1 MQRGKQMIA
10 KVVVFFSSVIDNV
23 RQQRQWRRKP
33 SDLWAHTYAGR
44 THHIHRSQI
53 IIKSLCVFKS
63 SYHMFI
69 SAWPMCVNSFVV
81 DFMTFHF
88 FFSCSDHTVCCIV
101 SGIYCVF
108 LDHLYFFSI
117 SSKIT
122 SPEMWLFAYSYN
134 FIHIWLRDF
143 VRQLLTWRHLISN
156 NYLRF
161 VGHFYFTRCSEKCDD
176 KTKVW
181 FSLPFMM
188 TKSQYE
194 YTRFTGAL

>member
-1 MQRGKQMIA
+1 MYD
-10 KVVVFFSSVIDNV
+10 SNDNDDENRV
-23 RQQRQWRRKP
+23 TYEHTHT
-33 SDLWAHTYAGR
+33 LAAHTTFTA
-44 THHIHRSQI
+44 H
-53 IIKSLCVFKS
+53 KSLLNRCVSLNQAIICS
-63 SYHMFI
+63 SQLDQCVLTLLLLI
-69 SAWPMCVNSFVV
+69 SWRF
-81 DFMTFHF
+81 TF

-161 VGHFYFTRCSEKCDD
+161 VGLFYLTRWSEKCDD